1 MKTFWKTSLVTLD
14 DSIWPT
20 SLASPMAE
28 IAIDGNSLTLESALA
43 IARGSATA
51 FLPATSREKMQHS
64 RDAVENVVDSNEVVY
79 GINTGFGA
87 LSSVSI
93 EKDELETLQA
103 NLVRSHACGIGERM
117 DPEIV
122 LLMMIIRANSL
133 AKGVSGARPEVVEL
147 ILSMVNS
154 RIAPIVP
161 RIGSLGASGDLAPL
175 SHMTLGMMGEGECQ
189 RFLSGEWH
197 LTDASAA
204 LSEAD
209 LRPIKL
215 QAKEGL
221 SLINGTSQMCAYL
234 TCTVLNMETLSFAAD
249 ASIACSLEAIRGSHK
264 PFDKRIHDSRPQ
276 FGQSIS
282 AARISE
288 LVSNSE
294 IMLSHA
300 DCDRVQDAYCF
311 RCSPQ
316 VHGPVIEMLRE
327 VRRLLEVEINSATD
341 NPLVFVDEDGS
352 ADIISGGNFHGQN
365 LSLASDSIAIACHE
379 LASISERRINQLMD
393 PNWSGQEA
401 FLAKNEGLES
411 GLMIVQYVAAAVIAE
426 LHLLANP
433 ASTSNVPV
441 SMGKEDHVSMGAT
454 GTYRAL
460 QSSILLSQVL
470 ANEFVC
476 STEALDGIEESPGT
490 GVAKIA
496 DWVRGNVGRLDG
508 DRSLTKECENLSMAI
523 LDGGITSIFG

>member
-1 MKTFWKTSLVTLD
+1 MALD

-20 SLASPMAE
+20 SLASLMAE
-28 IAIDGNSLTLESALA
+28 IAIDGKSLTLESALA
-43 IARGSATA
+43 IAKGTATA
-51 FLPATSREKMQHS
+51 YLPDKSRDKMQQS
-64 RDAVENVVDSNEVVY
+64 RDAVEKVVDSNEVVY

-87 LSSVSI
+87 MSSVSI
-93 EKDELETLQA
+93 EKDELEILQA

-133 AKGVSGARPEVVEL
+133 ARGVSGARPDVVEL
-147 ILSMVNS
+147 ILSMANA

-189 RFLSGEWH
+189 RFVRGSWH
-197 LTDASAA
+197 LTDIASAF
-204 LSEAD
+204 SEAD
-209 LRPIKL
+209 LTPIKL

-221 SLINGTSQMCAYL
+221 SLINGTSQMCAFL
-234 TCTVLNMETLSFAAD
+234 TLTVLNMETLALAAD

-264 PFDKRIHDSRPQ
+264 PFDRRIHDSRPQ
-276 FGQSIS
+276 LGQSIS

-288 LVSNSE
+288 LVSDSE
-294 IMLSHA
+294 IMLSHV

-316 VHGPVIEMLRE
+316 VHGPVIDLLRE
-327 VRRLLEVEINSATD
+327 VRRILEIEINSATD
-341 NPLVFVDEDGS
+341 NPLVFVDDYGS
-352 ADIISGGNFHGQN
+352 AEIISGGNFHGQN

-393 PNWSGQEA
+393 PNWSGQKA

-454 GTYRAL
+454 GTFRAL

-470 ANEFVC
+470 ANELVC
-476 STEALDGIEESPGT
+476 SAEALDGIAETPGA
-490 GVAKIA
+490 GVGKVSE
-496 DWVRGNVGRLDG
+496 WVRKHVDGLDG

-523 LDGGITSIFG
+523 LDGGLTSIFG

>member
-1 MKTFWKTSLVTLD
+1 M
-14 DSIWPT
+14 
-20 SLASPMAE
+20 
-28 IAIDGNSLTLESALA
+28 
-43 IARGSATA
+43 
-51 FLPATSREKMQHS
+51 
-64 RDAVENVVDSNEVVY
+64 
-79 GINTGFGA
+79 
-87 LSSVSI
+87 SSVSI

-117 DPEIV
+117 NPEIV
-122 LLMMIIRANSL
+122 LLMMVIRANSL

-147 ILSMVNS
+147 IISMVNS

-189 RFLSGEWH
+189 RFENGSWH
-197 LTDASAA
+197 LKDASVA
-204 LSEAD
+204 LSEAE
-209 LRPIKL
+209 LRPIRL

-234 TCTVLNMETLSFAAD
+234 AHTVLNMETLCFAAD
-249 ASIACSLEAIRGSHK
+249 ASTACSLEAIRGSHK
-264 PFDKRIHDSRPQ
+264 AFDKRIHDSRPQ

-300 DCDRVQDAYCF
+300 DCDRVQDAYSF

-316 VHGPVIEMLRE
+316 VHGPVIDILRE
-327 VRRLLEVEINSATD
+327 VRRILEIEINSATD
-341 NPLVFVDEDGS
+341 NPLVFVDQE
-352 ADIISGGNFHGQN
+352 ARAEIISGGNFHGQY
-365 LSLASDSIAIACHE
+365 LSLASDSLAIACHE
-379 LASISERRINQLMD
+379 LASISERRMNQLMD
-393 PNWSGQEA
+393 PNWSGQKA
-401 FLAKNEGLES
+401 FLAKKEGLES

-470 ANEFVC
+470 ANELVC
-476 STEALDGIEESPGT
+476 STEALDGIEESPGI
-490 GVAKIA
+490 GVSKIA
-496 DWVRGNVGRLDG
+496 DWVRGNVSRLEG

-523 LDGGITSIFG
+523 LDGGITRIFG

>member
-1 MKTFWKTSLVTLD
+1 MTLD

-20 SLASPMAE
+20 SLATLMAE

-43 IARGSATA
+43 IAKGNATA
-51 FLPATSREKMQHS
+51 FLPALSKEKMQHS
-64 RDAVENVVDSNEVVY
+64 RDAVENVVDSDEVVY

-87 LSSVSI
+87 LSSVII
-93 EKDELETLQA
+93 EKDDLETLQT

-133 AKGVSGARPEVVEL
+133 ARGVSGARPEIVEL

-189 RFLSGEWH
+189 QFMGGKWH
-197 LTDASAA
+197 LTDAAIA
-204 LSEAD
+204 LSEAS

-264 PFDKRIHDSRPQ
+264 PFDRRIHDSRPQ
-276 FGQSIS
+276 IGQSIS

-294 IMLSHA
+294 IMLSHV
-300 DCDRVQDAYCF
+300 DCERVQDAYCF

-316 VHGPVIEMLRE
+316 VHGPVIDLLRE
-327 VRRLLEVEINSATD
+327 VRRMLEIEINSATD
-341 NPLVFVDEDGS
+341 NPLVFVGDDGS
-352 ADIISGGNFHGQN
+352 AEIISGGNFHGQN

-441 SMGKEDHVSMGAT
+441 SMGKEDHASMGAT
-454 GTYRAL
+454 GSYRAL
-460 QSSILLSQVL
+460 KSSILLSQVL
-470 ANEFVC
+470 ANEFIC
-476 STEALDGIEESPGT
+476 STEALDGVSESPGT
-490 GVAKIA
+490 GVAKVA
-496 DWVRGNVGRLDG
+496 EWVRKHVSTLDG

-523 LDGGITSIFG
+523 IDGGITSIFG